1 MNCSDA
7 KARFAELL
15 DNRLAEA
22 DTAEVRAHLAS
33 CPECQREFSSLA
45 QTLTALDQ
53 MPTGQPSPRLR
64 SRFYAM
70 LEEEKNSAASVYA
83 ASQRRRRSGMRFAFL
98 QWVLAPIGAAA
109 LVLGGFLAGTRY
121 NKGDTETKRE
131 LAAVRNQV
139 NSLNDLVTVSLLQ
152 QKSTSD
158 RLQNVLATLDQRN
171 PNAKTLSDLIGAL
184 ALDPSV
190 NVRLT
195 ALDALYPHAAL
206 PVVRSSVLASLPR
219 EQNPLVQVAMI
230 DFLVAARDHNAT
242 SELEKLSRNEAADR
256 SVREAARRGLGQLI

>member
-1 MNCSDA
+1 
-7 KARFAELL
+7 
-15 DNRLAEA
+15 
-22 DTAEVRAHLAS
+22 
-33 CPECQREFSSLA
+33 
-45 QTLTALDQ
+45 
-53 MPTGQPSPRLR
+53 
-64 SRFYAM
+64 
-70 LEEEKNSAASVYA
+70 
-83 ASQRRRRSGMRFAFL
+83 MRTQF
-98 QWVLAPIGAAA
+98 
-109 LVLGGFLAGTRY
+109 
-121 NKGDTETKRE
+121 
-131 LAAVRNQV
+131 

-195 ALDALYPHAAL
+195 ALDALYPHASL

-230 DFLVAARDHNAT
+230 DFLVAARDRNAT
-242 SELEKLSRNEAADR
+242 GELEKLSRNEAADR
-256 SVREAARRGLGQLI
+256 SVREAAKRGLSQLI